1 MYELAAASI
10 SYNTIK
16 QDKGDKDV
24 LPYFPFQDDSF
35 NMTMGIQ
42 TLGNADLI
50 EIDNHYQDELALKN
64 ELLTQ
69 NHQRFYQALPGTS
82 SLHWETLEIVL
93 RSMIHDY
100 PEHFTLTID
109 GNSWLWQNHLL
120 RNSTQFVFGD
130 PDSLALEPL
139 DWLGRQIQ
147 EDILLLNGTE
157 EDGMPLVAG
166 HLCFPNAWCLD
177 DKMAQSFLEIH
188 QPVPVF
194 MAAVGRSTSLLMARL
209 KAGRPVWRANWSLMT
224 TSLLS
229 LPPDVLHQEQLY
241 QEPMTLEDIGERCF
255 VRVERQI
262 LLRLPKTNGILFTV
276 RTYREPISAVIKT
289 PGYAQRIAR
298 TLQTAPEDFLQYKG
312 ITIFKDTFLEYL
324 EKSLSIHD

>member
-1 MYELAAASI
+1 MVCPLWPDICVSQMRGVW
-10 SYNTIK
+10 TIK
-16 QDKGDKDV
+16 
-24 LPYFPFQDDSF
+24 
-35 NMTMGIQ
+35 
-42 TLGNADLI
+42 
-50 EIDNHYQDELALKN
+50 
-64 ELLTQ
+64 
-69 NHQRFYQALPGTS
+69 
-82 SLHWETLEIVL
+82 W
-93 RSMIHDY
+93 
-100 PEHFTLTID
+100 
-109 GNSWLWQNHLL
+109 
-120 RNSTQFVFGD
+120 RN
-130 PDSLALEPL
+130 L
-139 DWLGRQIQ
+139 
-147 EDILLLNGTE
+147 
-157 EDGMPLVAG
+157 
-166 HLCFPNAWCLD
+166 
-177 DKMAQSFLEIH
+177 FLEIH